1 MGVVRREVSDRT
13 IFGKFVKWTFIAFN
27 ILMIFWVIAGFN
39 VASETMQD
47 TVNDAEKA
55 GAAIGSTIGMGMIV
69 ILWALGDIILGMFVL
84 FTRRK
89 KIIETEDQR

>member
-13 IFGKFVKWTFIAFN
+13 IFGKFVKWTFVAFN

-55 GAAIGSTIGMGMIV
+55 GAAIGSTIGMGMIF

-89 KIIETEDQR
+89 KIIETEN

>member
-89 KIIETEDQR
+89 KIIETED